1 MFIKDIVIGVIGLF
15 VFPALGIFVVN
26 ANLETQRGLV
36 MLSGI
41 IVSLSMIAYY
51 FVNVYVIGKRK
62 SFFTLLSSWLIILS
76 VILPF
81 AYLRYFSELNIAD
94 VILYIA
100 LGSMSISWL
109 MVFIE
114 LFNSGTFKAY

>member
-15 VFPALGIFVVN
+15 VFPALGIFVN
-26 ANLETQRGLV
+26 ANLETQKGLV

-41 IVSLSMIAYY
+41 FVSLSMIAYY